1 LYSLHKIS
9 VSVLFILLFSP
20 AAGSD
25 PFILTAGGAEAGMN
39 YSCVMKSGFWSS
51 FHNQALL
58 PQNKYVSFG
67 LSYLNRFNIS
77 ELGTRSAGLVIP
89 SGKACFGA
97 HYSHFGYKDFFRHSA
112 GLACGI
118 KLSEKISAGVQ
129 TDFFSEKTS
138 GEYNERLALSFEAG
152 LLITPSE
159 KVRIGLH
166 LFNPVPGSLRR
177 NYLPSALRAG
187 IGIQFN
193 KSLFA
198 GAEVEMTTGNIPE
211 IKTGF
216 EYEPVRNFRLR
227 GGFSSE
233 NTSFSFG
240 VGYLLNSVQ
249 IDLGFLTHESLGITS
264 CVSVIFQIKQE
275 SKVKLIKKMP

>member
-1 LYSLHKIS
+1 MYSLHKIP
-9 VSVLFILLFSP
+9 VSVLFIFLFSP
-20 AAGSD
+20 AAAND
-25 PFILTAGGAEAGMN
+25 PFIITAGAAEAGMN

-58 PQNKYVSFG
+58 TQNKCISFG

-97 HYSHFGYKDFFRHSA
+97 YYSNFGYKDFFRHSA
-112 GLACGI
+112 GIACGI
-118 KLSEKISAGVQ
+118 RLSEKISAGVQ
-129 TDFFSEKTS
+129 TDLFAEKTS

-152 LLITPSE
+152 LLIVPSE

-177 NYLPSALRAG
+177 DYLPSALRAG
-187 IGIQFN
+187 AGIQLN

-198 GAEVEMTTGNIPE
+198 GAELEMTTGKNPVL
-211 IKTGF
+211 KTGF

-240 VGYLLNSVQ
+240 VGYLLNSFQ
-249 IDLGFLTHESLGITS
+249 IDLGFLTHDRLGVTS
-264 CVSVIFQIKQE
+264 SVSIIFQKN
-275 SKVKLIKKMP
+275 SNRK

>member
-1 LYSLHKIS
+1 MSSLHKIP
-9 VSVLFILLFSP
+9 VSVLFIFLFSP

-25 PFILTAGGAEAGMN
+25 PFSLTAGAAEAGMN

-58 PQNKYVSFG
+58 TQNKYVSFG
-67 LSYLNRFNIS
+67 FAYLNRFSIS

-97 HYSHFGYKDFFRHSA
+97 HYSNFGYKDFFRHSA
-112 GLACGI
+112 GIACGI

-129 TDFFSEKTS
+129 TDLFSEKTS
-138 GEYNERLALSFEAG
+138 GETNERLALSFEAG
-152 LLITPSE
+152 LLIIPSE

-177 NYLPSALRAG
+177 NYLPSAIRAG

-193 KSLFA
+193 KFLFA
-198 GAEVEMTTGNIPE
+198 GAELEMTTGNVPE
-211 IKTGF
+211 LKTGF

-240 VGYLLNSVQ
+240 VGYLLNSFQ
-249 IDLGFLTHESLGITS
+249 IDLGFLTHDRLGVTS
-264 CVSVIFQIKQE
+264 CVSLIFI
-275 SKVKLIKKMP
+275 INKK